1 MKRSDEEFAR
11 EAKTRFDESVDKL
24 DAATLSTLNQSRQ
37 RALREVHARPTQW
50 LRWVPAAAMATAAFV
65 VVTMILPDP
74 ANIQPMPAEVTD
86 MEILLG
92 EDSIEML
99 EDLEFYTW
107 IDMLEQEND
116 VG

>member
-1 MKRSDEEFAR
+1 MKKSDEKFAQ
-11 EAKTRFDESVDKL
+11 EAKTLFDDSVDEL

-37 RALREVHARPTQW
+37 RALAETHARPSPW
-50 LRWVPAAAMATAAFV
+50 LRWVPAAGMAVAALLAV
-65 VVTMILPDP
+65 MVILPDP
-74 ANIQPMPAEVTD
+74 ANIQVVPAAVTD

-99 EDLEFYTW
+99 EDLEFYEW
-107 IDMLEQEND
+107 IDMLEQDSD

>member
-1 MKRSDEEFAR
+1 MTKSDEQFAR
-11 EAKTRFDESVDKL
+11 EAKTRFDASVDEL

-37 RALREVHARPTQW
+37 RALAEVHARPTQW
-50 LRWVPAAAMATAAFV
+50 LRWIPAAAMATATLLV
-65 VVTMILPDP
+65 VMVILPDP
-74 ANIQPMPAEVTD
+74 ANNQAIPADVAD
-86 MEILLG
+86 LEILLG

-99 EDLEFYTW
+99 EDLEFYEW